1 MRRYTIAYAAWL
13 TFVLSMATIAL
24 WWYRKVSGLTPTEIF
39 TQMQDGDD
47 LTHDPETATVDEWGG
62 AG

>member
-1 MRRYTIAYAAWL
+1 MRRYTVAYAAWL

-24 WWYRKVSGLTPTEIF
+24 WWYRKVSGLTPTEILNE
-39 TQMQDGDD
+39 MQDAR
-47 LTHDPETATVDEWGG
+47 HDPETATVDEWGG